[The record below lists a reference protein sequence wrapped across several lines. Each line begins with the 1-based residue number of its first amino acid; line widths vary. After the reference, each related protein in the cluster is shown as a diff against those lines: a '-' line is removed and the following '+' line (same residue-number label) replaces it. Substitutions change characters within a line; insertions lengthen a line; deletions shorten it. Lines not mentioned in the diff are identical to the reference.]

1 MEVQFVAKM
10 IVYFHLANI
19 SGQMKEN
26 VLRFKIFLYLQ
37 KYNFDAFQLWIKKVR
52 IFLPQIGLQKET
64 HYLKWTSK
72 KSKV

>member
-37 KYNFDAFQLWIKKVR
+37 KYNFDAFQL
-52 IFLPQIGLQKET
+52 
-64 HYLKWTSK
+64 
-72 KSKV
+72 